1 MQKGSN
7 NLTSIDL
14 YEINCFL
21 TEFKSKLNK
30 STTASVDF
38 TNDSLGNLALL
49 PYSS

>member
-7 NLTSIDL
+7 NLTSIEL

-30 STTASVDF
+30 SITASVDF